1 MTDTD
6 ESDEPR
12 AELDRPL
19 SGAGRPSTPISSAA
33 HAASAPRTSSAAA
46 SSARPPCMQTAS
58 NRSNDFSKFNAA
70 LEASTH
76 IYADYER
83 AKVEQELARD
93 GITSPESG

>member
-1 MTDTD
+1 
-6 ESDEPR
+6 
-12 AELDRPL
+12 
-19 SGAGRPSTPISSAA
+19 
-33 HAASAPRTSSAAA
+33 
-46 SSARPPCMQTAS
+46 MQTAS

>member
-1 MTDTD
+1 
-6 ESDEPR
+6 
-12 AELDRPL
+12 
-19 SGAGRPSTPISSAA
+19 
-33 HAASAPRTSSAAA
+33 
-46 SSARPPCMQTAS
+46 MQTAS

-93 GITSPESG
+93 GITSPESGWAPNVSEVTGERLAPAAVRPLHRIALPFLLGELERLR